1 MNNKN
6 LPELRRMSVPQLTEL
21 YLDRLFGGNKML
33 AFNADAVNFSN
44 DRSVNLNDLRI
55 SDTNRPAVLSEA
67 EASAKAYAES
77 RNRNAQ
83 PKSLTGLDQ
92 SLVASVKAW
101 AKNRQSRLRGKK

>member
-6 LPELRRMSVPQLTEL
+6 VAELRRMSVPQLTEL
-21 YLDRLFGGNKML
+21 YLDRLFGVNKVL
-33 AFNADAVNFSN
+33 AVNADAVNFSDLKITDSN
-44 DRSVNLNDLRI
+44 RS
-55 SDTNRPAVLSEA
+55 AVLSEA

-83 PKSLTGLDQ
+83 PKNLSGLDQ

-101 AKNRQSRLRGKK
+101 ANKRQSRLRGAKSDAK